1 MKKEEEKK
9 RNQVALD
16 VLDKNISICYIEQ
29 KDGRN
34 QMIKIHLFFV
44 IKHSLKKLISMQQ
57 ILNFEVTRS
66 THFYFVPCGPQH
78 SNCLN
83 LYK

>member
-1 MKKEEEKK
+1 MKIEEEKK
-9 RNQVALD
+9 TNQVPLD

-29 KDGRN
+29 RDGRN

-44 IKHSLKKLISMQQ
+44 KKHSLKKLISMQQ

-66 THFYFVPCGPQH
+66 THLNFVSCGPTL
-78 SNCLN
+78 SNCVYLF
-83 LYK
+83 K